1 MFINSGCILQY
12 RQSGYGKWLS
22 LKVTPPS
29 GSAITCYLASQPSS
43 VTGDDIWMSTGRS
56 TLAVTDMTTKKWG
69 LSGLLLVAFSI
80 SLAMAISSLVSRS
93 LKSIR

>member
-69 LSGLLLVAFSI
+69 AKWVTV
-80 SLAMAISSLVSRS
+80 SSLLYLPRYGDFFFSF
-93 LKSIR
+93 KEP